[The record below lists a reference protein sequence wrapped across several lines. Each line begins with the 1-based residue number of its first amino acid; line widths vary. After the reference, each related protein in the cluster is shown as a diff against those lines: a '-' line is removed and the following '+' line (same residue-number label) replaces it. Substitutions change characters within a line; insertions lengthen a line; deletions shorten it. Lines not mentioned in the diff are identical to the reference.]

1 MGHLEQL
8 HSVGSGIVELIKLFE
23 VRNQTSSGRDFCW
36 IEEHQRN
43 KKINQKA
50 FRTSRIRIVRG
61 NFMFYIVYG
70 FHDTEYGMHNSK
82 KPLFLLKQAS
92 SSAVPNP
99 DIRPIF
105 FWFPLPETSWH
116 PLPRPP
122 RLRGTMPS
130 SPAPVVHIGQELG
143 ARRKTGAPAAG
154 RARTPRM
161 QGLRWFSRYV
171 ASKHG
176 NKIPTFHQLYQN
188 ASNRVIR
195 IFSINL
201 ETSHLR

>member
-1 MGHLEQL
+1 MLYYMVFILQNT
-8 HSVGSGIVELIKLFE
+8 VCIT
-23 VRNQTSSGRDFCW
+23 Q
-36 IEEHQRN
+36 
-43 KKINQKA
+43 
-50 FRTSRIRIVRG
+50 
-61 NFMFYIVYG
+61 
-70 FHDTEYGMHNSK
+70 K

-99 DIRPIF
+99 DLLPIF

-116 PLPRPP
+116 PPPRPP

-130 SPAPVVHIGQELG
+130 SPAPVVHICQELG
-143 ARRKTGAPAAG
+143 ARRKTGEAAAG

-201 ETSHLR
+201 ETSHLRWFMTNLGLKKWKHHIFWEKNWNQTSQATRKTTQRL